1 MYHIEREISEQP
13 EVIRRLLAEQQ
24 ENITQI
30 AAAIREYDPAYVVI
44 AARGTSDNAGRYAQY
59 LMGIEA
65 NLPVMLATP
74 SVHTLYQ
81 SPPKLAGSL
90 VIGISQ
96 SGRSEDIFR
105 VIEDAN
111 AQGALTLTIT
121 NNPESRIAQAGKHH
135 INLLAGEEISVAATK
150 TYTAQL
156 TALAM
161 LVAAMV
167 DKPTLTKALTSLPD
181 IAIETLRTS
190 EAIPGWVQRY
200 RYAEQFAAIGRGYN
214 YATAFEIGQKV
225 KEMCAVTVEEYS
237 EADFR
242 HGPIAIIQRGF
253 PVLLIAPDGKPLSVL
268 RDLQERLCTLKAET
282 LVISNN
288 ANMLESAQ
296 QRMPLPANMPEW
308 LSPIA
313 AVIPGQIF
321 AFHLTLARGLPVDE
335 PEGISKIT
343 DTI

>member
-1 MYHIEREISEQP
+1 MYHIEREIAEQP
-13 EVIRRLLAEQQ
+13 EVIRRVLSEQRENVAE
-24 ENITQI
+24 I
-30 AAAIREYDPAYVVI
+30 ATAIRDYDPAFVLI

-74 SVHTLYQ
+74 SVHTLYG
-81 SPPKLAGSL
+81 SPPKLSRAL

-105 VIEDAN
+105 VVEDAN
-111 AQGALTLTIT
+111 TQGALTLSIT
-121 NNPESRIAQAGKHH
+121 NNPDSRIAKAGKHH
-135 INLLAGEEISVAATK
+135 IDLMAGEEISVAATK

-156 TALAM
+156 AALAL
-161 LVAAMV
+161 LVASLV
-167 DKPTLTKALTSLPD
+167 DKPALNEALTALPD
-181 IAIETLRTS
+181 IAAETLKLS
-190 EAIPGWVQRY
+190 ETIPGWVQRY

-214 YATAFEIGQKV
+214 YCTAFEIGQKV

-253 PVLLIAPDGKPLSVL
+253 PVIVTAPDGKPLPVL
-268 RDLQERLCTLKAET
+268 LDLLEKLCKLKSEP

-288 ANMLESAQ
+288 EDALAYSVNPM
-296 QRMPLPANMPEW
+296 RLPKNLPEW
-308 LSPIA
+308 LSPVA
-313 AVIPGQIF
+313 AVIPGQVLS
-321 AFHLTLARGLPVDE
+321 FHLTLARGLPVDQ

>member
-1 MYHIEREISEQP
+1 MYHIEREINEQP

-24 ENITQI
+24 VNIARI

-81 SPPKLAGSL
+81 SPPKLFGSL

-121 NNPESRIAQAGKHH
+121 NNPDSRIAQAGKHH
-135 INLLAGEEISVAATK
+135 IDLLAGEEISVAATK

-161 LVAAMV
+161 LVAALV
-167 DKPTLTKALTSLPD
+167 DKPALNGALSSLP
-181 IAIETLRTS
+181 ALVTETLQIS
-190 EAIPGWVQRY
+190 ETIPDWVQRY

-253 PVLLIAPDGKPLSVL
+253 PVILIAPQGKPAPVL
-268 RDLQERLCTLKAET
+268 RDLLDRLCKLKAET
-282 LVISNN
+282 LVISNDHDILSS
-288 ANMLESAQ
+288 AAQ
-296 QRMPLPANMPEW
+296 QMPLPAVIPEW
-308 LSPIA
+308 LSPVA

-321 AFHLTLARGLPVDE
+321 AFHLTLARGLPVDA